1 MASLDALLKS
11 EITRLA
17 RKAAREHLDPVRSV
31 TSSQRKQIAA
41 LKRQVAQLEKKVKRL
56 GSGSRRSARE
66 EPGTDEAGSAPRFQA
81 RGLRSLRAKLGLSAH
96 DFGRLVG
103 VSGQS
108 IYHWE
113 QEKSQPRKAQVA
125 SLAAIRLIGKR
136 EAMKRLRAMES
147 AETAA

>member
-31 TSSQRKQIAA
+31 TTSQRKQIAA
-41 LKRQVAQLEKKVKRL
+41 LKRQVAQLEKEVKRL
-56 GSGSRRSARE
+56 GSGAKRVAQTE
-66 EPGTDEAGSAPRFQA
+66 TQTEDAGSAPRFQA

-113 QEKSQPRKAQVA
+113 QEKSQPRRAQVA
-125 SLAAIRLIGKR
+125 SLATVRTLGKR
-136 EAMKRLRAMES
+136 EALARLQAMDGN
-147 AETAA
+147 AEA